1 MKLLQAPK
9 KSLGQNFLIDQNIIN
24 KIIKIGNIENDKT
37 VLEIGCGMGIYP
49 IKFKNLFEN
58 KEYLGLDIGEPAI
71 DFCKK
76 KSDFNFMC
84 GDLLKIKLDKITISQ
99 HSQTLPK
106 RTFPREILFLGYV
119 VLYQW
124 LPVHRIS

>member
-1 MKLLQAPK
+1 MWRNDPKHLSFTLARYKFCAKLLDGKNTA
-9 KSLGQNFLIDQNIIN
+9 
-24 KIIKIGNIENDKT
+24 
-37 VLEIGCGMGIYP
+37 LEVGCGDGFYP

-84 GDLLKIKLDKITISQ
+84 GDLLKIKLDKKLFASNFCLYAFTKYNLLK
-99 HSQTLPK
+99 TN
-106 RTFPREILFLGYV
+106 RED
-119 VLYQW
+119 
-124 LPVHRIS
+124 